1 MIKISIDTQE
11 IKGRIRRHIYGHF
24 VEHVGRGVYGGIW
37 VGKDSTVPNIRGIR
51 QDIIDALK
59 QIRVP
64 VIRWPGGCFA
74 DQYHWRD
81 GVGPYQERPSR
92 INSSWGNVVEPN
104 YFGTH
109 EYFDLCESIGA
120 DPYIVI
126 NVGSGSVREFREW
139 IEYITGNKKSSL
151 AVLREKHGRKDPW
164 ELKYVG
170 IGNESWGCG
179 GHMRAH
185 YYADI
190 FRHYATYA
198 QDCNGNRLYTIA
210 CGPVEDD
217 YQWTEVIMSECRHF
231 LNAISLHYYTIPG
244 NWDHKGSSTQFDE
257 FEWFTTMK
265 KALHLKNIIEN
276 HSKIMDKYDPDKRV
290 GIVVDEWGTWYD
302 PEPGSQ
308 PWELYQQNTL
318 RDALVAGIT
327 LNILNNHS
335 QRVHMAN
342 IAQLV
347 NVLQALILTRDDKMV
362 LTPTYHVFDMY
373 KVHHDADLLD
383 IVCESDVYAY
393 NGDQIPQI
401 IGSASKDDRGR
412 VHISLCNVHPRNAP
426 KVICQIR
433 GTKVHGVSAVIL
445 TAGEMNARNTF
456 DQPYQVL
463 PRVYDQITLANNM
476 LEFVMPSKSVLVL
489 SLRIFP
495 IASSEALSRV

>member
-1 MIKISIDTQE
+1 
-11 IKGRIRRHIYGHF
+11 
-24 VEHVGRGVYGGIW
+24 
-37 VGKDSTVPNIRGIR
+37 
-51 QDIIDALK
+51 
-59 QIRVP
+59 
-64 VIRWPGGCFA
+64 
-74 DQYHWRD
+74 
-81 GVGPYQERPSR
+81 
-92 INSSWGNVVEPN
+92 
-104 YFGTH
+104 
-109 EYFDLCESIGA
+109 
-120 DPYIVI
+120 
-126 NVGSGSVREFREW
+126 
-139 IEYITGNKKSSL
+139 
-151 AVLREKHGRKDPW
+151 
-164 ELKYVG
+164 
-170 IGNESWGCG
+170 
-179 GHMRAH
+179 
-185 YYADI
+185 
-190 FRHYATYA
+190 
-198 QDCNGNRLYTIA
+198 
-210 CGPVEDD
+210 
-217 YQWTEVIMSECRHF
+217 
-231 LNAISLHYYTIPG
+231 
-244 NWDHKGSSTQFDE
+244 
-257 FEWFTTMK
+257 
-265 KALHLKNIIEN
+265 
-276 HSKIMDKYDPDKRV
+276 
-290 GIVVDEWGTWYD
+290 
-302 PEPGSQ
+302 
-308 PWELYQQNTL
+308 
-318 RDALVAGIT
+318 
-327 LNILNNHS
+327 
-335 QRVHMAN
+335 MAN